1 MSSSAVTWSCDISL
15 RIDYDADGNLIDL
28 KSKPTV
34 PFSPHITDKKDVE
47 IWLRRA
53 QAAIL
58 SPHVSF
64 SQFLSKD
71 IEALRD
77 LATSDPQSLPFSK
90 NVVVVD
96 IKDPDAV
103 DLSFVDLPGMITIS
117 PSGWYQSQN

>member
-15 RIDYDADGNLIDL
+15 RTDYDADGHLIDL

-58 SPHVSF
+58 SPHVSS
-64 SQFLSKD
+64 SQFMSKD
-71 IEALRD
+71 IETLRD
-77 LATSDPQSLPFSK
+77 LATSDPQSLRFSK

-103 DLSFVDLPGMITIS
+103 DLSFVDLPGMILIHLRVRI
-117 PSGWYQSQN
+117 NLII